1 MTIYFNKSLEDIE
14 ISKQKLDLLSKHY
27 KQIADVLSSN
37 EVQFLLKE
45 WQGKQYNKRLETKL
59 KKIDEHFYV
68 DRQFGC
74 YLEYNFYNQNERS
87 IKFEVMGY
95 NNQKENRY
103 IYLDNYKHTIRM
115 LTKSSILND
124 CNTVCDDIA
133 QQVLEQAKYYQAKYE
148 KIQNQLFNLDEI
160 IKDYKQKINDLNE
173 FTDLIDSDIKSEFK
187 MYIINQS

>member
-1 MTIYFNKSLEDIE
+1 MTIYFNKSSEDIE
-14 ISKQKLDLLSKHY
+14 ISKQKLELLSKHY

-37 EVQFLLKE
+37 EVQAVLKE

-133 QQVLEQAKYYQAKYE
+133 QQVLEQAKYYQAKYV
-148 KIQNQLFNLDEI
+148 KIQNQLFSLDEI
-160 IKDYKQKINDLNE
+160 IKDYKQKINDLND
-173 FTDLIDSDIKSEFK
+173 FTDLIDSDIKSEFR

>member
-1 MTIYFNKSLEDIE
+1 MTIYFNKGLEDIE

-27 KQIADVLSSN
+27 KRIADVLSSN
-37 EVQFLLKE
+37 EVQAVLKE

-59 KKIDEHFYV
+59 KKIDNHFYV

-74 YLEYNFYNQNERS
+74 YLEYNFYNQDERS
-87 IKFEVMGY
+87 FKVEVMNY
-95 NNQKENRY
+95 WNEKENKY
-103 IYLDNYKHTIRM
+103 IYLNNYKHTIRM

-133 QQVLEQAKYYQAKYE
+133 EQVLEQAKYYQAKYV
-148 KIQNQLFNLDEI
+148 KIQNQLFSLDEI

>member
-1 MTIYFNKSLEDIE
+1 MTIYFNKSSEDIE
-14 ISKQKLDLLSKHY
+14 ISKQKLELLSNHY

-37 EVQFLLKE
+37 EVQAVLKE

-74 YLEYNFYNQNERS
+74 YLEYNFYNRNERS

-103 IYLDNYKHTIRM
+103 IHLDNYKHTIRM

-148 KIQNQLFNLDEI
+148 KIQNQLFSLDEI

>member
-1 MTIYFNKSLEDIE
+1 MTIYFNKSLEDIK

-37 EVQFLLKE
+37 EVQAVLKE

-133 QQVLEQAKYYQAKYE
+133 NQVLEQAKYYQTKYA
-148 KIQNQLFNLDEI
+148 KIQNQLFSLDEI